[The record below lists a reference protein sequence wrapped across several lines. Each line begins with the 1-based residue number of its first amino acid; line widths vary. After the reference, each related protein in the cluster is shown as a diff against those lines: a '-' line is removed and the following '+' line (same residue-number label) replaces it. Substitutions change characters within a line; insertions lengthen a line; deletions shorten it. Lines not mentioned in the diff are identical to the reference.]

1 MLDFAVFK
9 PCLAGLVFLTVVT
22 SERRCLTMTVRTQKL
37 EIFEVVVV
45 VIAIFML
52 ELKHDFLIV
61 PH

>member
-1 MLDFAVFK
+1 M
-9 PCLAGLVFLTVVT
+9 FLTVVT

-52 ELKHDFLIV
+52 ELKHDFLFV
-61 PH
+61 P